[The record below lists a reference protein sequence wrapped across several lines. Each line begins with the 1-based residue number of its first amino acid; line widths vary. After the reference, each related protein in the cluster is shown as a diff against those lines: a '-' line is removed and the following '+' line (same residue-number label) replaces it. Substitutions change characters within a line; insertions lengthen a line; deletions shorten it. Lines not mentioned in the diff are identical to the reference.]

1 MRRLLSLITA
11 LLFALPALAQDNT
24 LPNLTP
30 DKATLVADALQ
41 IADNSTLIARGNV
54 EIFYQGQKLTAH
66 SLTYDQT
73 ADTLMIEGPIVLSD
87 GKGAV
92 ILADQAEMNA
102 DLTQGVLT
110 SARLVLQ
117 QQLQLA
123 AAEIQ
128 RVDGRYTAMQRVAA
142 SSCKICACSA
152 TPLWEIRARR
162 VVHDQAEQQLYFD
175 HAQFRLAGVPVM
187 YIPRLRM
194 PDPTLK
200 RASGFLLP
208 SLRNNSNFGTGL
220 MLPYFIKIGDSRD
233 LTVTPFFTTDGSRTV
248 NLRYRQAFATG
259 AIEISGG
266 VSRDTLRPGETRGYV
281 LGTGQFALP
290 KGFKL
295 DLRAEAVSDP
305 AYILDYDYPD
315 VDRLESRV
323 EVSRTRRNEYIS
335 GRLIAFHS
343 IRDGEDNASLPSR
356 MADLTYHR
364 RFTLGRWGGEG
375 GFELQAHGHE
385 RTSNDAVS
393 DSNSDGITDGRD
405 MQRLSLRGDWRKNF
419 LLANGMEAAVL
430 GEAAADFYLIG
441 QDASYDGAKTRLHGA
456 VAAELRWPWMKT
468 QGNGVSQVIE
478 PVMQLVL
485 ASRSA
490 TSIPNEDSA
499 LVEFDEANLFDLSR
513 FPGSDAVENG
523 ARANLG
529 ISYLRLD
536 PNGWTL
542 GVTVGRVLR
551 TEDLGQFSAGS
562 GLSGVSSDWMASWQL
577 DMAGFD
583 LTNRLLFDDQFNI
596 TKAELQAAF
605 SGEKFTVVTG
615 YVHTVADPLENRPTP
630 ISELTLAT
638 SYQLTDNWTGRV
650 ASRYDFEAERAA
662 KAGMGLTYRNECLL
676 VDLSL
681 SRRFTSS
688 TSVKPTTDF
697 GLSVELLGFGG
708 SSAPGPARQCK
719 G

>member
-1 MRRLLSLITA
+1 MLRLLSFIAA
-11 LLFALPALAQDNT
+11 LLCALPALAQ
-24 LPNLTP
+24 

-41 IADNSTLIARGNV
+41 IQDNSTLIARGHV
-54 EIFYQGQKLTAH
+54 EIFYQGQKLTAQ
-66 SLTYDQT
+66 SVTYDQ
-73 ADTLMIEGPIVLSD
+73 AKDRLLIEGPIVLSD
-87 GKGAV
+87 GKGMV
-92 ILADQAEMNA
+92 ILASQADMSA
-102 DLTQGVLT
+102 DFTQGVLT

-128 RVDGRYTAMQRVAA
+128 RVDGRYTAMQRVVA
-142 SSCKICACSA
+142 SSCKICAGSS

-162 VVHDQAEQQLYFD
+162 VVHDQTERQLYFD
-175 HAQFRLAGVPVM
+175 HAQFRLGGVAIA

-208 SLRNNSNFGTGL
+208 SLKNNSNFGTGL
-220 MLPYFIKIGDSRD
+220 MLPYFIKMGDSRD
-233 LTVTPFFTTDGSRTV
+233 LTVTPFFTTKGSRTV

-259 AIEISGG
+259 GIDISGG
-266 VSRDTLRPGETRGYV
+266 VSRDDLRPGETRGYV
-281 LGTGQFALP
+281 LGTGEFTLP
-290 KGFKL
+290 RGFTL
-295 DLRAEAVSDP
+295 DLRVEAVSDP
-305 AYILDYDYPD
+305 AYILDYDYPT
-315 VDRLESRV
+315 VDRLESRA

-343 IRDGEDNASLPSR
+343 IRDGEDNATLPSR

-364 RFTLGRWGGEG
+364 RFTLGGWGGEG

-385 RTSNDAVS
+385 RTSTDALS
-393 DSNSDGITDGRD
+393 DSNRDGIADGRD
-405 MQRLSLRGDWRKNF
+405 MQRVSLRADWRKNF
-419 LLANGMEAAVL
+419 LLDNGMEAAVL
-430 GEAAADFYLIG
+430 GEAAADFYMIG
-441 QDASYDGAKTRLHGA
+441 QDAVYEGSKTRSHAA
-456 VAAELRWPWMKT
+456 VGAELRWPWVKS
-468 QGNGVSQVIE
+468 QANGVSQVIE
-478 PVMQLVL
+478 PVMQIVL
-485 ASRSA
+485 ASRTGS
-490 TSIPNEDSA
+490 TIPNEDSA

-513 FPGSDAVENG
+513 FPGADAVENG
-523 ARANLG
+523 TRANLG
-529 ISYLRLD
+529 VSYLRLD

-562 GLSGVSSDWMASWQL
+562 GLGGVSSDWMTSWQV
-577 DMAGFD
+577 DMAGFN
-583 LTNRLLFDDQFNI
+583 LANRLLFDDQFNM
-596 TKAELQAAF
+596 TKAELQAAYT
-605 SGEKFTVVTG
+605 GNRFTVATG
-615 YVHTVADPLENRPTP
+615 YVHTEADATENRLTP

-638 SYQLTDNWTGRV
+638 SYQLADNWTGRI

-662 KAGMGLTYRNECLL
+662 TAGLGLTFRNECLL

-708 SSAPGPARQCK
+708 SSAPGPARQCRR
-719 G
+719 

>member
-1 MRRLLSLITA
+1 MLRLLSFIAA
-11 LLFALPALAQDNT
+11 LMFALPALAQ
-24 LPNLTP
+24 

-41 IADNSTLIARGNV
+41 IQDNSTLIARGHV
-54 EIFYQGQKLTAH
+54 EIFYQGQKLTAQ
-66 SLTYDQT
+66 SVTYDQT
-73 ADTLMIEGPIVLSD
+73 NDRLLIEGPIVLSD
-87 GKGAV
+87 GKGIV
-92 ILADQAEMNA
+92 ILASQADMSA
-102 DLTQGVLT
+102 DFTQGVLT

-128 RVDGRYTAMQRVAA
+128 RVDGRYTAMQRVVA
-142 SSCKICACSA
+142 SSCKVCAGSS

-162 VVHDQAEQQLYFD
+162 VVHDQTERQLYFD
-175 HAQFRLAGVPVM
+175 HAQFRVGGVPVA

-208 SLRNNSNFGTGL
+208 SLKNNSNFGTGL
-220 MLPYFIKIGDSRD
+220 MLPYFIKMGDSRD
-233 LTVTPFFTTDGSRTV
+233 LTVTPFFTTKGSRTV

-259 AIEISGG
+259 GIEISGG
-266 VSRDTLRPGETRGYV
+266 VSRDDLLPGETRGYV
-281 LGTGQFALP
+281 LGTGEFTLP
-290 KGFKL
+290 RGFKL
-295 DLRAEAVSDP
+295 DLRVEAVSDP
-305 AYILDYDYPD
+305 AYILDYDYPT
-315 VDRLESRV
+315 VDRLESRA

-343 IRDGEDNASLPSR
+343 IRDGEDNATLPSR

-364 RFTLGRWGGEG
+364 RFTLGGWGGEG
-375 GFELQAHGHE
+375 GFEFQVHGHE
-385 RTSNDAVS
+385 RTSNDALNDVN
-393 DSNSDGITDGRD
+393 DDGIADGRD
-405 MQRLSLRGDWRKNF
+405 MQRVSLRADWRKNF
-419 LLANGMEAAVL
+419 LLQNGMEAAVL
-430 GEAAADFYLIG
+430 GEAAADFYMIG
-441 QDASYDGAKTRLHGA
+441 QDATYEGNKTRSHAA
-456 VAAELRWPWMKT
+456 VGVELRWPWVKS
-468 QGNGVSQVIE
+468 QANGVSQVIE
-478 PVMQLVL
+478 PVMQIVL
-485 ASRSA
+485 ASRTGS
-490 TSIPNEDSA
+490 SIPNEDSA

-513 FPGSDAVENG
+513 FPGADAVENG
-523 ARANLG
+523 TRANLG
-529 ISYLRLD
+529 VSYLRLD

-542 GVTVGRVLR
+542 GVTLGRVLR

-577 DMAGFD
+577 DMAGFN
-583 LTNRLLFDDQFNI
+583 LANRLLFDDNFTM
-596 TKAELQAAF
+596 TKAELQAAYT
-605 SGEKFTVVTG
+605 GDRFTVATG
-615 YVHTVADPLENRPTP
+615 YVHTEADAAENRLTP

-662 KAGMGLTYRNECLL
+662 KAGLGLTFRNECLL

-708 SSAPGPARQCK
+708 SSAPGPARQCRR
-719 G
+719 

>member
-1 MRRLLSLITA
+1 MLRLLSFIAA
-11 LLFALPALAQDNT
+11 LLCALPALAQ
-24 LPNLTP
+24 

-41 IADNSTLIARGNV
+41 IQNNSTLIARGHV
-54 EIFYQGQKLTAH
+54 EIFYQGQKLSAQ
-66 SLTYDQT
+66 SVTYDQ
-73 ADTLMIEGPIVLSD
+73 ANDRLLIEGPIVLSN
-87 GKGAV
+87 GTGTV
-92 ILADQAEMNA
+92 ILASQAEMSA
-102 DLTQGVLT
+102 DFAQGVLT

-128 RVDGRYTAMQRVAA
+128 RVDGRYTAMQRVVA
-142 SSCKICACSA
+142 SSCKICAGSA

-162 VVHDQAEQQLYFD
+162 VVHDQAERQLYFD
-175 HAQFRLAGVPVM
+175 HVQFRLGGVPVM

-208 SLRNNSNFGTGL
+208 ALKNNSNFGTGL

-233 LTVTPFFTTDGSRTV
+233 LTVTPFFTTKGSRTV

-259 AIEISGG
+259 GIEISGG
-266 VSRDTLRPGETRGYV
+266 VSRDDLLPGETRGYV
-281 LGTGQFALP
+281 LGTGAFALP
-290 KGFKL
+290 RSFKL
-295 DLRAEAVSDP
+295 DLRVEAVSDP
-305 AYILDYDYPD
+305 AYILDYDYPT
-315 VDRLESRV
+315 VDRLESRA
-323 EVSRTRRNEYIS
+323 EVSRTRRNEYTS

-343 IRDGEDNASLPSR
+343 IRDGENNATLPSR
-356 MADLTYHR
+356 VADLTYHR
-364 RFTLGRWGGEG
+364 RFTLGGWGGEG

-385 RTSNDAVS
+385 RTSNDALADS
-393 DSNSDGITDGRD
+393 DSDSIADGRD
-405 MQRLSLRGDWRKNF
+405 MQRVSLRADWRRNF
-419 LLANGMEAAVL
+419 LLDNGMEAAVL
-430 GEAAADFYLIG
+430 GEAAADFYMIG
-441 QDASYDGAKTRLHGA
+441 QDAVYEGSKSRSHAAIG
-456 VAAELRWPWMKT
+456 AELRWPWVKS
-468 QGNGVSQVIE
+468 QANGVSHVIE
-478 PVMQLVL
+478 PVMQIVL
-485 ASRSA
+485 ASRTGS
-490 TSIPNEDSA
+490 SIPNEDST

-513 FPGSDAVENG
+513 FPGADAVENG
-523 ARANLG
+523 TRANLG
-529 ISYLRLD
+529 VSYLRLD

-577 DMAGFD
+577 EMAGFN
-583 LTNRLLFDDQFNI
+583 LANRLLFDDQFTM
-596 TKAELQAAF
+596 TKAELQAAY
-605 SGEKFTVVTG
+605 SGDRFTLATG
-615 YVHTVADPLENRPTP
+615 YVHTEADAAENRLTP

-638 SYQLTDNWTGRV
+638 SYQLTDNWTGRI

-662 KAGMGLTYRNECLL
+662 KAGLGLTFRNECLL

-708 SSAPGPARQCK
+708 SSAPGPARQCRR
-719 G
+719 